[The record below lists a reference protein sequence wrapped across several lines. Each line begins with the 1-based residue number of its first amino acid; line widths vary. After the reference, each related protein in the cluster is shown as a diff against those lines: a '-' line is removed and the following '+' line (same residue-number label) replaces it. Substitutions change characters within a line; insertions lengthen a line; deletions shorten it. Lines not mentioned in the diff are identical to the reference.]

1 MFSLSS
7 LFSRRGKEREDAQD
21 VEFSVSKKNY
31 ADLEEWAKEEGI
43 SVEDVLSKSIAM
55 YQVVRH
61 YRTQGLQIASV
72 NDEREVQ
79 ATLEIPGITT
89 LESDPFA
96 AKPSETRSD
105 KVYGPTWGATRTR
118 EPTKQRR

>member
-31 ADLEEWAKEEGI
+31 ADLEEWAKEEWAKEEGI

-96 AKPSETRSD
+96 AKPSETR
-105 KVYGPTWGATRTR
+105 
-118 EPTKQRR
+118 